1 MWNHNQFFFELVS
14 DEIFSLVFL
23 FLLLPVFFE
32 DEVGVRNIVLTCICD
47 ARGFK
52 NLLEPTLLNFSLYL
66 VIVLKIFFAFPGY
79 FKHIFFVYL
88 VAN

>member
-1 MWNHNQFFFELVS
+1 MWNHNQLFFELVS
-14 DEIFSLVFL
+14 DKIFPFISI

-32 DEVGVRNIVLTCICD
+32 DEVGVRNIMLACICD
-47 ARGFK
+47 ARCFK
-52 NLLEPTLLNFSLYL
+52 YLFESALLNFSLYL

-88 VAN
+88 VTN